1 MKRIGKII
9 KNNTKLFIGI
19 IIGVVI
25 SGGVVYAATIAASN
39 VTYTSNSQSTVSGA
53 LDTLFTRSNTWLN
66 PSNMQS
72 VSYKYWTVGTTGYS
86 ANTNVYMGSIP
97 TYATATAPSGS
108 SDKAWI
114 RTTVDSSGKG
124 IYHEA
129 CLYLGSTGKLFCI
142 PRNAWNMGLQ
152 NEATL
157 CKAMDQALGT
167 THTSVGASSSSVY
180 CYFGSAG
187 CRANS
192 FGDVYCG
199 DGSSYCLGYG
209 SGYVSCY

>member
-1 MKRIGKII
+1 MKRIIKDNIFGFII
-9 KNNTKLFIGI
+9 SAI
-19 IIGVVI
+19 IFGSI
-25 SGGVVYAATIAASN
+25 GGVVAVNMSAGDIG
-39 VTYTSNSQSTVSGA
+39 YTSNSQTTVSGA
-53 LDTLFTRSNTWLN
+53 LDTLYTKTNTWLN

-72 VSYKYWTVGTTGYS
+72 VSYKYWNIGLGNTTFTEY
-86 ANTNVYMGSIP
+86 YHMGQIP

-129 CLYLGSTGKLFCI
+129 CLYLGSTGKLFCM
-142 PRNAWNMGLQ
+142 PRYAWNMGLQ

-167 THTSVGASSSSVY
+167 THTSVSAYSSYVH
-180 CYFGSAG
+180 CYFGSARCNARSDG
-187 CRANS
+187 YVNC
-192 FGDVYCG
+192 Y
-199 DGSSYCLGYG
+199 DGSSSCHVIG
-209 SGYVSCY
+209 SGCAFCR